1 MDGINTCFSVEHGTC
16 PTCGRCRCCGQYAF
30 TFPDLNVTTVVVPS
44 HEDVVR
50 NIMSEGLDTIDK
62 LLQLIGNVRGDSSF
76 PIDRKTVED
85 IINEQTD

>member
-1 MDGINTCFSVEHGTC
+1 MNDVNQCFGLEHGAC
-16 PTCGRCRCCGQYAF
+16 PTCGRCRCCGEYSL
-30 TFPDLNVTTVVVPS
+30 TFPHINATTVVISS

-76 PIDRKTVED
+76 PIGRKTIED